1 MARNYIN
8 PKVVAATM
16 EILSDYKDTHPMSKT
31 PMCECAANIP
41 TTDRARFVRAAQ
53 RLGWNVTK
61 TLGHIYENGYFAW

>member
-16 EILSDYKDTHPMSKT
+16 EILKDYKDTHPDSVT
-31 PMCECAANIP
+31 PMADCCADIP
-41 TTDRARFVRAAQ
+41 AHDRARFVRAAQ